1 LRLNGALYD
10 EDVRTILGSDLYK
23 RLVSVGF
30 FDRMEVSTETV
41 GYITSPNDFQKYGRP
56 FEDDPIDER
65 EGACSLP

>member
-1 LRLNGALYD
+1 MYD

-30 FDRMEVSTETV
+30 FDRMEVSNPTETV